1 MSTTID
7 DKLRLFHKAIFDKLE
22 EKREEAL
29 KKFEQEKEV
38 ILKEKMEELDRV
50 RKTYEKDA
58 VKKAKAKANEIIS
71 KEELKRHNEVL
82 KIKSDL
88 IQETSEAVKERLI
101 AFVDSED
108 YPKYFKENLT
118 NALNNLKPGSY
129 TLYAKEG
136 DLKKFQEYINEMN
149 SANSHL
155 ELKTAAS
162 SENIIGGF
170 MLEDYSMKFK
180 YDNTLISKLKD
191 SKEQIGI
198 MVTEALA

>member
-22 EKREEAL
+22 EKKEDAL
-29 KKFEQEKEV
+29 KKFEEDKKE
-38 ILKEKMEELDRV
+38 ILKEKMEELDRI
-50 RKTYEKDA
+50 KKAYEKDA
-58 VKKAKAKANEIIS
+58 IKKAKAKANEIIS

-82 KIKSDL
+82 KIKSEL
-88 IQETSEAVKERLI
+88 IQETSEGVKKKLI

-108 YPKYFKENLT
+108 YNKYFTESLT
-118 NALNNLKPGSY
+118 KALNTLKPGSY
-129 TLYAKEG
+129 ILYAKVE
-136 DLKKFQEYINEMN
+136 DLEKFQKYINEIN
-149 SANSHL
+149 SANSNL
-155 ELKTAAS
+155 ELKVATS
-162 SENIIGGF
+162 SEKIIGGF
-170 MLEDYSMKFK
+170 MLEDSSMKFK